1 MGAKITKIVKC
12 IKLDNTYLNA
22 DDLIDD
28 FIKKIRPLD
37 LIVFRTV
44 DPISS
49 SIQKLQDELTG
60 YGEISHVGV
69 AISREYCDNI
79 NVISDN
85 KNQKT
90 LYCWESTA
98 SGWIGDG
105 VKNAETGKASF
116 GVQVRDMRSV
126 VKKYL
131 MNPNANIGVCRLIDN
146 PILKQKGETTSQYD
160 RRIDDLKMK
169 ISIAYDNYNSNSF
182 EFNPLVLLGAL
193 FPPMRPLRDAAY
205 EVLEKYMGTFDKNA
219 WLFCSEFVCLLYQQ
233 IGVITD
239 ETDGVIDGKLPNPEE
254 VLPADLLGFDTDVDG
269 INKPIVE
276 TPPIWIKNNRSEEYR
291 DIYNEYEEEY

>member
-1 MGAKITKIVKC
+1 MGAKFTKILKC
-12 IKLDNTYLNA
+12 VKLDNTYLNV
-22 DDLIDD
+22 DDLVND
-28 FIKKIRPLD
+28 FIGKIRPLD

-49 SIQKLQDELTG
+49 GIQKLQDELIG

-69 AISREYCDNI
+69 AISREYCDKI
-79 NVISDN
+79 NVVNNS
-85 KNQKT
+85 QKT

-116 GVQVRDMRSV
+116 GVQLRNLREVIKS
-126 VKKYL
+126 YL

-146 PILKQKGETTSQYD
+146 PILKHEGETTSQYD

-193 FPPMRPLRDAAY
+193 FPPLRPLRDATY

-239 ETDGVIDGKLPNPEE
+239 ETDGYADGKLPNPENC
-254 VLPADLLGFDTDVDG
+254 LPVDLLSFDTDVDG

-276 TPPIWIKNNRSEEYR
+276 TPPIWIKNNRSEEYY
-291 DIYNEYEEEY
+291 DVYNEGSEEEY